1 MGHSAWCGHHKA
13 SCTEVGLCTRV
24 RLHCTYLP
32 CCKQGHTF
40 SRCTHLLKP
49 VNQQRQPNNL
59 CKKPPRTRAMQ
70 IRQQRLAL
78 AGRYMQFLTAVS
90 RGAVVILHIPGVKPA
105 GGKEER
111 TSKVSPAFFPQ
122 HVHAAA
128 PWDRDV
134 SLGVEE
140 LTKKLEK
147 WFGS

>member
-1 MGHSAWCGHHKA
+1 
-13 SCTEVGLCTRV
+13 
-24 RLHCTYLP
+24 
-32 CCKQGHTF
+32 
-40 SRCTHLLKP
+40 
-49 VNQQRQPNNL
+49 
-59 CKKPPRTRAMQ
+59 MQ